1 MAEVPNM
8 KNPLSFYRRIEWLY
22 LFSYII
28 IVLAEFLILWRIS
41 GTPQANALRVIIFLA
56 VVLMSLLLVRQGIIR
71 PIQQMKQ
78 ASLHIADGNYHSR
91 LPAYSSIE
99 LNELAQSFNRMATHL
114 EDIETQRVALIANVA
129 HELRTPLNN
138 IRITMEGLID
148 EVFIPDTE
156 TFLNIQRE
164 VSRLQRLVYQLEK
177 LSQAEGGQ
185 IPINKQS
192 INYCQLIQTVCNR
205 LEVQYDSKG
214 VNLGYDCNSSM
225 PNILLDSDHITQVL
239 INLLGNALQYTP
251 ADGKVTVHIH
261 QNDNQIITK
270 IQDTGIGLDAS
281 ELTRIFERFYRV
293 DKSRARSSGGN
304 GIGLTIAQHLI
315 FAHDGT
321 IRAESSGRDD
331 GSAFIFTLPVSA
343 VLKQD

>member
-1 MAEVPNM
+1 M
-8 KNPLSFYRRIEWLY
+8 KMSLSFFRRIEWLY

-28 IVLAEFLILWRIS
+28 IVLAEFFILWRIS
-41 GTPQANALRVIIFLA
+41 GTPQANTLRFIIFLA
-56 VVLMSLLLVRQGIIR
+56 VVLISLLLVRQGIIR

-91 LPAYSSIE
+91 LPAYGSIE
-99 LNELAQSFNRMATHL
+99 LDELAQTFNRMATHL

-185 IPINKQS
+185 IPLHKQA

-205 LEVQYDSKG
+205 LQVQYDSKG
-214 VNLGYDCNSSM
+214 VDLMYDCSSSLPSLM
-225 PNILLDSDHITQVL
+225 LDSDHMTQVL

-251 ADGKVTVHIH
+251 IDGTVTV
-261 QNDNQIITK
+261 QCYQDGNQIVTRV
-270 IQDTGIGLDAS
+270 QDTGIGIQSAD
-281 ELTRIFERFYRV
+281 LTRIFERFYRV

-304 GIGLTIAQHLI
+304 GIGLTIARHLI
-315 FAHDGT
+315 FAHEGT
-321 IRAESSGRDD
+321 IRAESPGKD
-331 GSAFIFTLPVSA
+331 GGSVFIFTLP
-343 VLKQD
+343 LT